1 MPAVESMF
9 CQATAANDGSECH
22 SLSPGGGMILPSSN
36 QEEIVKGF
44 LSELTFWG
52 DLPLAEASEKRDDS
66 MGEQVLRRAG
76 SISSIGSSELNRSL
90 KQTPPP
96 PKVLGPIW
104 RTAVDP
110 HSGRTY
116 YYDAVS
122 RRTQWDKPEEIRRL
136 ERQRRQEKKAEDRA
150 FFLEMENNI
159 RAALEAGE
167 LVSGFTGDS
176 PRTIAAPLLDE
187 QEMGYPN
194 NHHKP
199 ARIRTISGMDQ
210 VMVEALKE
218 RVPKP
223 ATTTQ
228 VQRPLRDAHGRP
240 PLPSGRARSF
250 GITSS
255 GSSSSLELSPED
267 SRPPKPS
274 LRAFTTDESA
284 ESLRGEALLDC
295 LMDDGPLEQDVK
307 LDTKP
312 GLSRPQSL
320 QNHMRRNTGGTIFVK
335 STMMNPNIEAT
346 IKCVCGVYRTHILD
360 FAAQRSSRSPISI
373 IGCYN
378 EPSNEM
384 SAAFQD
390 IPFGDTEVPS
400 QADVILFYKD
410 FYQRSQMEHDT
421 IIMSLIYVERLIKAT
436 AGAIAPVPENWRSIL
451 FSCMVLASKVWDD
464 LSMWN
469 IDFSNVCGRDRTQ
482 LSSFTLGRIN
492 KLELA
497 LLKSLNFNVKVPA
510 SEYAKYYFLIRGML
524 MKSGVLNEQDALNFK
539 GAKKLENLTTNY
551 QDAAKTA
558 ANQVVGHRVSKSLD
572 DFQWLY
578 PNEDENGPLHTA
590 DFLQHMVSMKG

>member
-1 MPAVESMF
+1 
-9 CQATAANDGSECH
+9 
-22 SLSPGGGMILPSSN
+22 
-36 QEEIVKGF
+36 
-44 LSELTFWG
+44 
-52 DLPLAEASEKRDDS
+52 
-66 MGEQVLRRAG
+66 
-76 SISSIGSSELNRSL
+76 
-90 KQTPPP
+90 
-96 PKVLGPIW
+96 
-104 RTAVDP
+104 
-110 HSGRTY
+110 
-116 YYDAVS
+116 
-122 RRTQWDKPEEIRRL
+122 
-136 ERQRRQEKKAEDRA
+136 
-150 FFLEMENNI
+150 MENNI

-284 ESLRGEALLDC
+284 DSLRGEALLDC

-346 IKCVCGVYRTHILD
+346 IKVSRFFMILEWRIIVS
-360 FAAQRSSRSPISI
+360 FLTSSSLLVRLRCLQNPYFRFCRPTFQSI
-373 IGCYN
+373 TNFHY
-378 EPSNEM
+378 
-384 SAAFQD
+384 
-390 IPFGDTEVPS
+390 
-400 QADVILFYKD
+400 
-410 FYQRSQMEHDT
+410 
-421 IIMSLIYVERLIKAT
+421 
-436 AGAIAPVPENWRSIL
+436 W
-451 FSCMVLASKVWDD
+451 
-464 LSMWN
+464 
-469 IDFSNVCGRDRTQ
+469 
-482 LSSFTLGRIN
+482 
-492 KLELA
+492 
-497 LLKSLNFNVKVPA
+497 LL
-510 SEYAKYYFLIRGML
+510 
-524 MKSGVLNEQDALNFK
+524 Q
-539 GAKKLENLTTNY
+539 
-551 QDAAKTA
+551 
-558 ANQVVGHRVSKSLD
+558 
-572 DFQWLY
+572 
-578 PNEDENGPLHTA
+578 
-590 DFLQHMVSMKG
+590 